1 MGLVAIFAS
10 GIITLGASIARFVT
24 IDVIHAWTNV
34 CKSWLSLP
42 TALTTVTH
50 IFNSDVLSMT
60 ELAAAIVV
68 VSLPALKSLL
78 HGLGLR
84 STKQGTTQTGSGY
97 HKHSATVNSAS
108 HFNKLSSGRDRHG
121 EPYGNTARVAAVA
134 EEDSGSEV
142 ELTNLHGIYKSARV
156 SVTYQRREDEDWQGS
171 AGGKG
176 TGKDRNDGSFPK

>member
-50 IFNSDVLSMT
+50 ISDLDVLSMT

-84 STKQGTTQTGSGY
+84 STKQGTSQTGSGY
-97 HKHSATVNSAS
+97 HKHSSTVNSAS
-108 HFNKLSSGRDRHG
+108 HFNKLSSGRDRHV
-121 EPYGNTARVAAVA
+121 ERYGNTARVAAVP

-156 SVTYQRREDEDWQGS
+156 SMTYQRREDEDWQGT

-176 TGKDRNDGSFPK
+176 TGKDRKDGSFPK